1 VQTPKRFASDQEA
14 PHFRA
19 ATAAAGPKAPAC
31 YCCAATPPLGSPGL
45 VREELVTKSD
55 DSEISEDR
63 REALRYALAIGSGA
77 ALASAIANPA
87 SAQASSDNT
96 LDRIRANKVL
106 RIAVLPGELPYFNKD
121 LATGTWSGFAIEMAN
136 DIARI
141 LDVQLEYTEST
152 YGNSIL
158 DLQSNKIDLGF
169 ALNPTPAR
177 ALVVDFTGPVFQHPF
192 GAMLKNGLQAKT
204 WADINK
210 PDISIAVDVGSAN
223 ETVARRFA
231 PTATIKS
238 LKSRDEVMLEMSSG
252 RVDCV
257 VNALVLGL
265 TAIAKNPNLGTY
277 KILQSPAVAIPSSM
291 AVRREPDKRWRD
303 FLSVWVDYN
312 RGIGQMRE
320 WFLKGLSLSG
330 VKPEDVPTELNI

>member
-1 VQTPKRFASDQEA
+1 MTQSDE
-14 PHFRA
+14 
-19 ATAAAGPKAPAC
+19 GK
-31 YCCAATPPLGSPGL
+31 
-45 VREELVTKSD
+45 
-55 DSEISEDR
+55 ISEDR

-77 ALASAIANPA
+77 ALTSALVTSA
-87 SAQASSDNT
+87 SAQAGADNT
-96 LDRIRANKVL
+96 LDNIRVAKVL

-121 LATGTWSGFAIEMAN
+121 LAAGTWSGMCIDMAN
-136 DIARI
+136 DIAKL
-141 LDVQLEYTEST
+141 LDVKLEFTEST

-169 ALNPTPAR
+169 ALNPTPQR
-177 ALVVDFTGPVFQHPF
+177 ALVVDFSHLVFPHPF
-192 GAMLKNGLQAKT
+192 GAMLRKGLEAKT
-204 WADINK
+204 WAEINK
-210 PDISIAVDVGSAN
+210 PEVKIAVDVGSAN
-223 ETVARRFA
+223 EAVARRFA
-231 PTATIKS
+231 PNATITS
-238 LKSRDEVMLEMSSG
+238 LKTRDDVMLQMASG

-277 KILQSPAVAIPSSM
+277 KILQSPSVAIPSSM

-320 WFLKGLSLSG
+320 WFLKGLALSG
-330 VKPEDVPTELNI
+330 VKPEDVPVELNI

>member
-1 VQTPKRFASDQEA
+1 LEQEA
-14 PHFRA
+14 P
-19 ATAAAGPKAPAC
+19 
-31 YCCAATPPLGSPGL
+31 
-45 VREELVTKSD
+45 VIQSD
-55 DSEISEDR
+55 DDKISEDR

-77 ALASAIANPA
+77 ALAASVASPA
-87 SAQASSDNT
+87 SAQAPDNT

-121 LATGTWSGFAIEMAN
+121 LATGNWSGFSIEMAN
-136 DIARI
+136 DIAKL
-141 LDVQLEYTEST
+141 LDVKLEYTEST

-169 ALNPTPAR
+169 ALNPTPQR
-177 ALVVDFTGPVFQHPF
+177 ALVVDFCGTVFHHPF
-192 GAMLKNGLQAKT
+192 GAMLKKGMEART

-210 PDISIAVDVGSAN
+210 SDVNIAVDVGSAN
-223 ETVARRFA
+223 EAVARRFA
-231 PTATIKS
+231 PNATIKS

-277 KILQSPAVAIPSSM
+277 KILQTPAVAIPSSM

-330 VKPEDVPTELNI
+330 VKPEDVPVELNI

>member
-1 VQTPKRFASDQEA
+1 MDR
-14 PHFRA
+14 
-19 ATAAAGPKAPAC
+19 
-31 YCCAATPPLGSPGL
+31 
-45 VREELVTKSD
+45 SD
-55 DSEISEDR
+55 DVKISEDR

-77 ALASAIANPA
+77 ALTSALATPA
-87 SAQASSDNT
+87 SAQAGSENT
-96 LDRIRANKVL
+96 LDNIRVAKVL

-121 LATGTWSGFAIEMAN
+121 LANGTWSGMCIDMAN
-136 DIARI
+136 DIAKL
-141 LDVQLEYTEST
+141 LDVKLEYTEST

-169 ALNPTPAR
+169 ALNPTPQR
-177 ALVVDFTGPVFQHPF
+177 ALVVDFSHLVFPHPF
-192 GAMLKNGLQAKT
+192 GAMLRKGLEAKT

-210 PDISIAVDVGSAN
+210 PDVRIAVDVGSAN

-231 PTATIKS
+231 PNASIKS
-238 LKSRDEVMLEMSSG
+238 LKSRDEVMLEMASG

-265 TAIAKNPNLGTY
+265 TAIAKNPNLGSY
-277 KILQSPAVAIPSSM
+277 KILQSPSVAIPSSM
-291 AVRREPDKRWRD
+291 AVRRESDKRWRD

-320 WFLKGLSLSG
+320 WFVKGLSLSG
-330 VKPEDVPTELNI
+330 VKPEDVPVELNI

>member
-1 VQTPKRFASDQEA
+1 M
-14 PHFRA
+14 
-19 ATAAAGPKAPAC
+19 
-31 YCCAATPPLGSPGL
+31 
-45 VREELVTKSD
+45 EETSVTTSD
-55 DSEISEDR
+55 DSTISEDR
-63 REALRYALAIGSGA
+63 RQALRYALAIGSGA
-77 ALASAIANPA
+77 ALASTLTSPA
-87 SAQASSDNT
+87 SAQASPDNT
-96 LDRIRANKVL
+96 LDRIRASKVL

-121 LATGTWSGFAIEMAN
+121 LATGTWSGFSIDMAN
-136 DIARI
+136 DIAKL
-141 LDVQLEYTEST
+141 LDVKLEYTEST
-152 YGNSIL
+152 YGNTVL

-169 ALNPTPAR
+169 ALNPTPQR
-177 ALVVDFTGPVFQHPF
+177 ALVIDFCGTVFQHPF
-192 GAMLKNGLQAKT
+192 GAMLKKGMEAKT

-210 PDISIAVDVGSAN
+210 PGVTIAVDVGSAN

-231 PTATIKS
+231 PNATIKS

-291 AVRREPDKRWRD
+291 GVRREPDKRWRD
-303 FLSVWVDYN
+303 FLAVWVEYN

-320 WFLKGLSLSG
+320 WFVKGVSLAG
-330 VKPEDVPTELNI
+330 VKPEDVPTELVI

>member
-1 VQTPKRFASDQEA
+1 
-14 PHFRA
+14 
-19 ATAAAGPKAPAC
+19 
-31 YCCAATPPLGSPGL
+31 
-45 VREELVTKSD
+45 VTQSD
-55 DSEISEDR
+55 DTKIFEER
-63 REALRYALAIGSGA
+63 RDALRYALALGGGA
-77 ALASAIANPA
+77 ALTSALAGPA
-87 SAQASSDNT
+87 AAQAASDNT
-96 LDRIRANKVL
+96 LDRVRAEKVL
-106 RIAVLPGELPYFNKD
+106 RIAVLPGELPYFSKD
-121 LATGTWSGFAIEMAN
+121 LASGTWSGMCIEMAN
-136 DIARI
+136 DIAKL
-141 LDVQLEYTEST
+141 LDVKLDYTEST

-169 ALNPTPAR
+169 ALNPTPQR
-177 ALVVDFTGPVFQHPF
+177 ALVVDFCGAVFHHPF
-192 GAMLKNGLQAKT
+192 GAMLKKGMEAKT

-210 PDISIAVDVGSAN
+210 GEVNIAVDVGSAN

-231 PTATIKS
+231 PNATIKS

-277 KILQSPAVAIPSSM
+277 KILQTPSVAIPSSM
-291 AVRREPDKRWRD
+291 AVRRESDKRWRD

-320 WFLKGLSLSG
+320 WFVKGLALSG
-330 VKPEDVPTELNI
+330 VKPEDVPVELNI

>member
-1 VQTPKRFASDQEA
+1 VGQSDE
-14 PHFRA
+14 
-19 ATAAAGPKAPAC
+19 
-31 YCCAATPPLGSPGL
+31 
-45 VREELVTKSD
+45 TK
-55 DSEISEDR
+55 ISEDR

-77 ALASAIANPA
+77 ALTSALATPA
-87 SAQASSDNT
+87 SAQAGSDNT
-96 LDRIRANKVL
+96 LDNIRVAKVL

-121 LATGTWSGFAIEMAN
+121 LATGNWSGMCIDMAN
-136 DIARI
+136 DIAKL
-141 LDVQLEYTEST
+141 LDVKLEYTEST

-169 ALNPTPAR
+169 ALNPTPQR
-177 ALVVDFTGPVFQHPF
+177 ALVVDFTHLVFPHPF
-192 GAMLKNGLQAKT
+192 GAMLKKGLEAKT

-210 PDISIAVDVGSAN
+210 PEVKIAVDVGSAN

-231 PTATIKS
+231 PNATITSFKT
-238 LKSRDEVMLEMSSG
+238 RDDVMLQMASG

-277 KILQSPAVAIPSSM
+277 KILQSPSVAIPSSM
-291 AVRREPDKRWRD
+291 AVRWEPAKRWRD
-303 FLSVWVDYN
+303 FLSVWVDYT

-320 WFLKGLSLSG
+320 WFVKGMSQSG
-330 VKPEDVPTELNI
+330 VKPEDVPVELNI

>member
-1 VQTPKRFASDQEA
+1 MTP
-14 PHFRA
+14 
-19 ATAAAGPKAPAC
+19 
-31 YCCAATPPLGSPGL
+31 
-45 VREELVTKSD
+45 SD
-55 DSEISEDR
+55 DSKISEDR
-63 REALRYALAIGSGA
+63 REALRYAFAIGSGA
-77 ALASAIANPA
+77 ALASAMANPA
-87 SAQASSDNT
+87 SAQTAADKT
-96 LDRIRANKVL
+96 LDQVRAKNVL
-106 RIAVLPGELPYFNKD
+106 RIAVLPGELPYFKKD
-121 LATGTWSGFAIEMAN
+121 LATGTWSGFSIEMAN
-136 DIARI
+136 DIAKL
-141 LDVQLEYTEST
+141 LDVKLEYTEST

-169 ALNPTPAR
+169 ALNPTPQR
-177 ALVVDFTGPVFQHPF
+177 ALVVDFCGAVFHHPF
-192 GAMLKNGLQAKT
+192 GAMLKKGLEAKT

-210 PDISIAVDVGSAN
+210 PDVSIAVDVGSAN

-231 PTATIKS
+231 PNATIKS

-277 KILQSPAVAIPSSM
+277 KILQSPSVAIPSSM

-320 WFLKGLSLSG
+320 WFVKGLALSD
-330 VKPEDVPTELNI
+330 VKPEDVPVELNI